1 MYNGEFNGGF
11 CKCKCIRRSG
21 NEEVNYLASYRF
33 MIKIGNEYGKGKTY
47 ICIESR
53 YSRINRYKLFKNPF
67 NDGESTKEELFQKL

>member
-21 NEEVNYLASYRF
+21 NEEVNYFASYRF

-47 ICIESR
+47 TSV
-53 YSRINRYKLFKNPF
+53 SKSDFPGLT
-67 NDGESTKEELFQKL
+67 DTS

>member
-33 MIKIGNEYGKGKTY
+33 MIKNGNEYGKGKHIHLY
-47 ICIESR
+47 RKQI
-53 YSRINRYKLFKNPF
+53 FP
-67 NDGESTKEELFQKL
+67 D